1 MVPLAL
7 HWSYQYTK
15 IGGQGKGRESDE
27 ARSGGAATRAGTH
40 PPLVES
46 TTAGLT

>member
-7 HWSYQYTK
+7 HWFYQYTE
-15 IGGQGKGRESDE
+15 IEDQGKGRERDE
-27 ARSGGAATRAGTH
+27 ARSGGAATPAGTH

>member
-27 ARSGGAATRAGTH
+27 ARSGGAGTH
-40 PPLVES
+40 PRLVES
-46 TTAGLT
+46 ATAGLT